1 MSHTW
6 RFFLII
12 EGLLLLFAAW
22 QIFHQPLLSLF
33 LLSGLCL
40 CFLGY
45 RTAKPKKT
53 MQLLGALLT
62 ILALLNSSAI
72 WLMLLF
78 TILFIGVKG
87 VELSGIQLFQK
98 TNFQKK
104 KMVIVETIEPT
115 THQPTKKKILWLGD
129 ERIGKEIFEW
139 DDIIINN
146 LAGDTIIDLGN
157 TLLPKQDNIV
167 MIRKGFGKLRILV
180 PSGIGIHLQ
189 QQTVLGTARF
199 EEQELELRNEEISLY
214 SKEYDAS
221 QRRLKIISTT
231 LIGDVEVIRV

>member
-6 RFFLII
+6 RFFLMI
-12 EGLLLLFAAW
+12 EGILLLFAAW
-22 QIFHQPLLSLF
+22 QIFHQPLLIIL
-33 LLSGLCL
+33 LLSGLYF

-45 RTAKPKKT
+45 RTTKPKKI
-53 MQLLGALLT
+53 MQLLGVLLT

-115 THQPTKKKILWLGD
+115 IHQPTKKKVMWLGD
-129 ERIGKEIFEW
+129 EQIGKEIFEW

-180 PSGIGIHLQ
+180 PSGVGIHLH
-189 QQTVLGTARF
+189 QQTMLGTTRF

-214 SKEYDAS
+214 SKEYDKS